1 VFLASESV
9 GQRVAVVLV
18 RDPRVRWGVRAS
30 GVVRI
35 IPAIEWHGPTLDV
48 LIALGTT
55 PPPGTRG
62 GRVVVVRGSGGREIA
77 LVAAG
82 AIDVG
87 DVDATS
93 VLPLP
98 AQLADTAPQIS
109 AIIVAHD
116 ASLSLLL
123 ELAAVTTPDDTV
135 VGEKLCP
142 SRS

>member
-1 VFLASESV
+1 MLATSQP
-9 GQRVAVVLV
+9 GPRVPLVVV
-18 RDPRVRWGVRAS
+18 RDPRVRWGVRAI

-35 IPAIEWHGPTLDV
+35 MPAAEWHGPTVDV
-48 LIALGTT
+48 LAALGPAPR
-55 PPPGTRG
+55 PPRAD
-62 GRVVVVRGSGGREIA
+62 RVVIVRGAGGHETALIA
-77 LVAAG
+77 GG

-87 DVDATS
+87 DVDANS

-98 AQLADTAPQIS
+98 SPLAESAPQIS

-123 ELAAVTTPDDTV
+123 ELAAVTSPDDTV
-135 VGEKLCP
+135 VGEELCP

>member
-1 VFLASESV
+1 
-9 GQRVAVVLV
+9 VVLV

-35 IPAIEWHGPTLDV
+35 TPASEWHGPTIDV
-48 LIALGTT
+48 FAALGTA

-62 GRVVVVRGSGGREIA
+62 RRVVVVRGTGGREVA

-87 DVDATS
+87 DVDAAS

-116 ASLSLLL
+116 SSLSLLL